1 MNRQNP
7 SQSFNPTNPSS
18 DKKETNLSRV
28 LAGLIV
34 VIALMLSLGA
44 WVAGAQTHVSPAPHA
59 DAVSSIRSDTYMPH
73 IPPRAIAYTRTQ
85 RALGLTGMAWNLVG
99 LWVFVRSGASV
110 RLRDGVYRLVR
121 LPVPEDGPPA
131 FRALLVFYG
140 LYTLILMLWNMP
152 FGLAELATEWK
163 YGFSHESL
171 GMYLGDAAKNW
182 GIGLLVAPLLCG
194 LAWLVM
200 RSPRRWWLWMWG
212 LTLPLLIG
220 VLILQP
226 IVIAPLFNEYKP
238 LSVGPLRTKILAL
251 AARAGVPNADVFV
264 EDTSRRSAHV
274 NAYVTGVGPAAR
286 IVLNDT
292 AIMMLPEDQLLAMLG
307 HEMGH
312 YVEKHVW
319 YGLLSGAI
327 GSGAF
332 FYLAFRGWPLLD
344 RRTRQSKTGLRGPL
358 DLATLPLLFL
368 YLNIALLIQDPIAN
382 AESRYMEHRADA
394 FGLRVTGLDTATARL
409 MVGFAERDFSDPD
422 PPALLHFWFGSH
434 PTLSERIAFAL
445 SGEVKPDVAPRPHP

>member
-1 MNRQNP
+1 M
-7 SQSFNPTNPSS
+7 
-18 DKKETNLSRV
+18 RV
-28 LAGLIV
+28 LAGWIV
-34 VIALMLSLGA
+34 FIALMLSLGTFS
-44 WVAGAQTHVSPAPHA
+44 VGAQESAPPGKNAETVSIARP
-59 DAVSSIRSDTYMPH
+59 DAYVPN
-73 IPPRAIAYTRTQ
+73 IPPRAIAYTHTQ
-85 RALGLTGMAWNLVG
+85 RALGLTGMAWSLLGVW
-99 LWVFVRSGASV
+99 LMVRSGASV

-121 LPVPEDGPPA
+121 LPRPENDTPPA

-152 FGLAELATEWK
+152 FGLAQLATEWK

-200 RSPRRWWLWMWG
+200 RSPKRWWLWMWG
-212 LTLPLLIG
+212 FTLPLLIG

-238 LSVGPLRTKILAL
+238 LGMGPLRTKILEL

-264 EDTSRRSAHV
+264 EDTSRRTAHV

-292 AIMMLPEDQLLAMLG
+292 AIKTLPEDQLLAMIG

-312 YVEKHVW
+312 YVEKHIW

-332 FYLAFRGWPLLD
+332 FYLAFRCWTLLD

-358 DLATLPLLFL
+358 DLAALPLLFL
-368 YLNIALLIQDPIAN
+368 YLNIAILLQEPIAN